1 MYQLYG
7 FIGSASLAPRMVL
20 EELRLP
26 YQFIRLDAEKGE
38 HRTAAY
44 LKLNPNGRVPTLVS
58 GDEVL
63 YEAAAICLHLCDQ
76 QPNAQLVPAL
86 AHPARGQLYKWLMFL
101 TNTLQPALIAYFYP
115 DRLSTDP
122 AHAPAIKAKAEQTA
136 QALYQQIDAELASHG
151 PYLLGP
157 ALSVADLYLL
167 MLVRW
172 GRWFAE
178 PPVRRYRQ
186 LAQLVELLSERDSVK
201 RTFAAEGIPA
211 PYCLLPQN
219 G

>member
-20 EELRLP
+20 EELKLP
-26 YQFIRLDAEKGE
+26 YQFVRLDAEKGE
-38 HRTAAY
+38 HRTPEY
-44 LKLNPNGRVPTLVS
+44 LKLNPNGRVPTLVD
-58 GDEVL
+58 GDLVL

-76 QPNAQLVPAL
+76 HPAHHLVPAL
-86 AHPARGQLYKWLMFL
+86 GHPARAHLYKWLMFL

-122 AHAPAIKAKAEQTA
+122 TNAPAIKAKAEQNA
-136 QALYQQIDAELASHG
+136 QQIYQQIDQHLAEHG
-151 PYLLGP
+151 PYLLG
-157 ALSVADLYLL
+157 AEFSAADLYLL

-178 PPVRRYRQ
+178 PPVRRFPA
-186 LAQLVELLSERDSVK
+186 LARLAALLSERESVQ
-201 RTFAAEGIPA
+201 RTFAAEAIPA
-211 PYCLLPQN
+211 PYCLLPN
-219 G
+219 A